1 MKIFRILRVVILL
14 CVIFCFSPLMTAQDD
29 VFVEFSFN
37 KPREYVCE
45 IRNMTDSRMTI
56 WLNKEEADIHSNLY
70 FYVVNDRNDT
80 VSIYYELYKDP
91 KKLIVHLNAGELYTS
106 SYKFKHPERYVKA
119 RVIIKYYVKAIP
131 PKGGFHERIF
141 NLREVRNKAY
151 IPQVL
156 REE

>member
-56 WLNKEEADIHSNLY
+56 WLNEEEADIHSNLY

-80 VSIYYELYKDP
+80 VPIYYELYKDP
-91 KKLIVHLNAGELYTS
+91 KKLIVHLNAGELYTI
-106 SYKFKHPERYVKA
+106 SYKFKYPERYVKA
-119 RVIIKYYVKAIP
+119 RVIIKYFVKGIP
-131 PKGGFHERIF
+131 PKGGFHEMIF
-141 NLREVRNKAY
+141 NLREVRN
-151 IPQVL
+151 
-156 REE
+156 